1 MWELPFL
8 MCDIYI
14 SLDVI
19 CSTASILNL
28 VAISFDRCVPFD
40 GHGSV
45 AKMQVR
51 VAITLFPNLC

>member
-14 SLDVI
+14 SFDVI

-28 VAISFDRCVPFD
+28 VAISFDRSACLIVVVD
-40 GHGSV
+40 VLHSC
-45 AKMQVR
+45 A
-51 VAITLFPNLC
+51 

>member
-14 SLDVI
+14 SVDVI

-28 VAISFDRCVPFD
+28 VAISFDRYVQL
-40 GHGSV
+40 GVGS
-45 AKMQVR
+45 M
-51 VAITLFPNLC
+51 